1 MKKLLVFV
9 ALCGMLATLGMG
21 TAYGESRELQPLL
34 ARPRE
39 LTQAEYRAA
48 VVMTVGD
55 TVALKLGEAPPE
67 WEVTV
72 TDEAVLSR
80 VIGITVVR
88 GAQGVWEAKA
98 PGTATV
104 RAVGWFPC
112 QRHVPQC
119 KIASPVWEATVLVQ
133 PRPDKAGQF
142 QIGSGQVFLENS
154 RTYVPGATLAAALG
168 ATYAEH
174 DGQAVLKAGGAAVT
188 LQAGSRELSVGP
200 ATVLMDVAPIQ
211 RDGVL
216 YLPMRWTAEALG
228 YHVGWDAVSW
238 TATFAGE

>member
-1 MKKLLVFV
+1 MKKFLEFV
-9 ALCGMLATLGMG
+9 ALCGMLATLGIG
-21 TAYGESRELQPLL
+21 TAYGESPELQPLL

-48 VVMTVGD
+48 VIMSVGD

-72 TDEAVLSR
+72 TDGGVLGR

-88 GAQGVWEAKA
+88 GAQGIWEAKA

-119 KIASPVWEATVLVQ
+119 KIASPVWEATVVVQ
-133 PRPDKAGQF
+133 PRSEKAGQF
-142 QIGSGQVFLENS
+142 QIGSGPVFLANS
-154 RTYVPGATLAAALG
+154 RTYVPGAALAAALG
-168 ATYAEH
+168 AAYAEQ
-174 DGQAVLKAGGAAVT
+174 DGQAVLKTGGAAVT
-188 LQAGSRELSVGP
+188 LQEGSRELSVGP
-200 ATVLMDVAPIQ
+200 ATVLMDVAPVL

-216 YLPMRWTAEALG
+216 YLPMRWTSEALG
-228 YHVGWDAVSW
+228 YHVGWDGASW
-238 TATFAGE
+238 TATFSGE